1 MTGGGV
7 SGAPGR
13 IPALRPAEK
22 LKDLEFVAHLVQSMA
37 ENIARGEMLRF
48 NRVHVLVR
56 SKVGTGL
63 CSALSLLLIVSVS
76 SLLYILQRTEIK
88 FSIINIFRI
97 GLIIAGSW
105 TANSSSDVPKSVEVF
120 VPSTGQHCSLPDLPA
135 GRWQHTME
143 GFVLCGG
150 HDVAT
155 RTSCLTLT
163 DAGWETTTTLRQWR

>member
-1 MTGGGV
+1 MPVT
-7 SGAPGR
+7 
-13 IPALRPAEK
+13 EK
-22 LKDLEFVAHLVQSMA
+22 WKDLGSAHHRVPSMA

-56 SKVGTGL
+56 SKVSTGL
-63 CSALSLLLIVSVS
+63 CSALSLLLTISVS

-88 FSIINIFRI
+88 FSNINIFCI

-105 TANSSSDVPKSVEVF
+105 TANSSSDVRKSVEVF
-120 VPSTGQHCSLPDLPA
+120 VPSTGQHCTLPDLPA
-135 GRWQHTME
+135 KRMQHTME

-150 HDVAT
+150 YDVAT

-163 DAGWETTTTLRQWR
+163 DAGWETTTTLLQWR